1 MERGMKGGGRSSCK
15 RNREGG
21 KRGRVDDKCSTGMEL
36 ISFKSRTSSNIRIII
51 HLINAVYSA
60 QVGRCVMV

>member
-1 MERGMKGGGRSSCK
+1 MVGALVSGIERGK
-15 RNREGG
+15 
-21 KRGRVDDKCSTGMEL
+21 KRGRVDGKCSTGMEL

-60 QVGRCVMV
+60 QVGRCVAA